1 MATRATRKTRRRVTR
16 HAALRAALR
25 PYVRELGE
33 IVNDDDFPGQH
44 TLPVIALQAAVNRLA
59 RRLEVG

>member
-1 MATRATRKTRRRVTR
+1 MATRAAKKTRRRRTR
-16 HAALRAALR
+16 HEALRTALR
-25 PYVRELGE
+25 PYVRALGD

-44 TLPVIALQAAVNRLA
+44 TLPVIALQAAVSRLA